1 MNISACGN
9 FGFIGCASGQIE
21 MFNLQSGLHR
31 RTFSG
36 PEGHKKAV
44 TSLASDTTNRY
55 LISVSVDRNIKIWN
69 FQNGKVLHTITMES
83 PIVGMQFHRDNN
95 LMAVACDDLGIRVID
110 IETQKVVREFWGHRN
125 RITDFVSILTS

>member
-1 MNISACGN
+1 
-9 FGFIGCASGQIE
+9 

-44 TSLASDTTNRY
+44 TSLASDSTNRY

-69 FQNGKVLHTITMES
+69 FQNGKVLHTIAMES

-125 RITDFVSILTS
+125 RITDFVSGSINQDFT